1 MIYFPV
7 AITPTRLKSC
17 YRMSAFSNLD
27 SPLSA
32 ASFVVEAGKTNPVI
46 GDAFQLLQEVRRQVQ
61 AKGKLEEFEGKLV
74 VEFIDTVTSALV
86 RFNGA
91 TIDKEALEAL

>member
-1 MIYFPV
+1 
-7 AITPTRLKSC
+7 
-17 YRMSAFSNLD
+17 MSAFSNLD

-32 ASFVVEAGKTNPVI
+32 ASFVVEADGETNPVI
-46 GDAFQLLQEVRRQVQ
+46 GDVFEMLQEVRRQVQ
-61 AKGKLEEFEGKLV
+61 AKGKLKESKGTLV

>member
-1 MIYFPV
+1 
-7 AITPTRLKSC
+7 
-17 YRMSAFSNLD
+17 MSAFSNLD

-32 ASFVVEAGKTNPVI
+32 TSFVVEAGGETNPVI

-61 AKGKLEEFEGKLV
+61 AKGKLEESKGKLV
-74 VEFIDTVTSALV
+74 IEFIDTVTSALV